1 MDNGT
6 ALGIL
11 DDLDNL
17 ERSLPEKDA
26 NFVDSLLKQL
36 EADET
41 REPSEKQEKWLL
53 DLKARYLDR

>member
-1 MDNGT
+1 MDSDT

-17 ERSLPEKDA
+17 ERSLPPKDV

-36 EADET
+36 EADPT
-41 REPSEKQEKWLL
+41 HEPSEKQAKWLL
-53 DLKARYLDR
+53 DLKARYLD

>member
-6 ALGIL
+6 ALGLL

-17 ERSLPEKDA
+17 ERSLPAKDA
-26 NFVDSLLKQL
+26 NFVDSLLQQL

-41 REPSEKQEKWLL
+41 REPSAKQEKWLL
-53 DLKARYLDR
+53 DLKARYLDC

>member
-6 ALGIL
+6 ALGIC

-17 ERSLPEKDA
+17 ERPLPDKDA
-26 NFVDSLLKQL
+26 NFVDSLLQQL

-41 REPSEKQEKWLL
+41 REPSAKQEKWLL
-53 DLKARYLDR
+53 DLKARYLD